1 MTQIL
6 LAHPDFYA
14 VNKAAGI
21 GMHQEGSEAGLVRVL
36 SEQLGEVLYPVH
48 RLDKMTTGVLLL
60 ARSPEA
66 NRELSRQFAERATEK
81 TYLALSDRKPAKK
94 QGWVKGDMEK
104 ARRGSWKLTRTQ
116 HNPAVSRFYSLS
128 LTQGLRAFA
137 IYPLTGKTHQIR
149 VALKSIGCPILGDDR
164 YGGSPADR
172 GYLHAWR
179 LAFRHGGEDFQL
191 QAPLEEGELFI
202 ENGDAMTLWAASL
215 THFATK

>member
-14 VNKAAGI
+14 VNKTAGI
-21 GMHQEGSEAGLVRVL
+21 GMHQEGEEAGLVRIL

-60 ARSPEA
+60 ARNPEA
-66 NRELSRQFAERATEK
+66 NRTLSRQFAERSTAK
-81 TYLALSDRKPAKK
+81 TYLALSDRKPVKK

-104 ARRGSWKLTRTQ
+104 ARRGSWKLARSQ
-116 HNPAVSRFYSLS
+116 QNPAVSRFYSHS
-128 LTQGLRAFA
+128 LEQGLRAFV
-137 IYPLTGKTHQIR
+137 IKPLTGKTHQIR
-149 VALKSIGCPILGDDR
+149 VALKSVGCPILGDVR

-179 LAFRHGGEDFQL
+179 LAFHYGDEAFCL
-191 QAPLEEGELFI
+191 QAPLLEGALFI
-202 ENGDAMTLWAASL
+202 EHGDALILWADSL
-215 THFATK
+215 ES